1 MQYIIS
7 STPPL
12 HQLLYHTFPISRTS
26 SSCAQHSYSGKA
38 IDVWALGVT
47 LFALVYGNVPFY
59 ADNVPA
65 LYDRIRRDSLAF
77 SVTTTTTTSTA
88 DGTGCLISDELRQLI
103 LAMLDKDPATRIT
116 LPQIK
121 VYCLHLFI

>member
-1 MQYIIS
+1 MV
-7 STPPL
+7 L
-12 HQLLYHTFPISRTS
+12 HTTH
-26 SSCAQHSYSGKA
+26 QHSYSGKA

-65 LYDRIRRDSLAF
+65 LYDRIRLDSLVFPEATT
-77 SVTTTTTTSTA
+77 STTITTTTTTSNGT
-88 DGTGCLISDELRQLI
+88 DGGGLHVSDELRQLI
-103 LAMLDKDPATRIT
+103 AAMLDKDPATRIT

-121 VYCLHLFI
+121 VGYPDWGVCGFLC